1 VDVAHVFVSYRDDI
15 VLRIPIAA
23 TTLSQLGFR
32 TPRSK
37 LSAPAVEEF
46 LALVKE
52 FEQCPTLRI
61 SKPAKSGRRSRRKSD
76 SKSLKP
82 SNKSS
87 RR

>member
-1 VDVAHVFVSYRDDI
+1 MDVAHVFVSYRDDI

-23 TTLSQLGFR
+23 TTLSPLGCR

-52 FEQCPTLRI
+52 YELCPAQRK
-61 SKPAKSGRRSRRKSD
+61 SKPTKSGPPSRHKSN

-82 SNKSS
+82 SNKS
-87 RR
+87 